1 MEPLDHYRYLT
12 LARRRLL
19 DRVRELSS
27 EQYTQEFPFGL
38 KTVRRTLLHMAGAEW
53 FILGQLRGEPDMK
66 EYPFGPDRA
75 PNFAALEQAWR
86 DLEPRTVAILQGEH
100 DWNRPIDFRTVI
112 PTRQRFRVK
121 ASPIIIFTQFT
132 YHEVHH
138 RAQVMA
144 MLRQLGAPVE
154 TLDFILLACEA
165 VEER

>member
-1 MEPLDHYRYLT
+1 MEPLEHYRYLT

-19 DRVRELSS
+19 DRVRELTP

-38 KTVRRTLLHMAGAEW
+38 KTVRRTLLHVAGAEW
-53 FILGQLRGEPDMK
+53 FILGQLLGEPK
-66 EYPFGPDRA
+66 IAEYPFISERVPD
-75 PNFAALEQAWR
+75 FASFEKAWR
-86 DLEPRTVAILQGEH
+86 DLEPRTAAILQAER
-100 DWNRPIDFRTVI
+100 DWDRPVDFRTAT
-112 PTRQRFRVK
+112 PSRQRFRVK

-132 YHEVHH
+132 YHEIHH

-154 TLDFILLACEA
+154 TLDFILLACEP

>member
-19 DRVRELSS
+19 DRVRELTP

-38 KTVRRTLLHMAGAEW
+38 KTVRRTLLHIAGAEW
-53 FILGQLRGEPDMK
+53 FILGQLLGETKMA
-66 EYPFGPDRA
+66 EYPFVSERVPD
-75 PNFAALEQAWR
+75 FAAFEKAWR
-86 DLEPRTVAILQGEH
+86 DLEPRTVAILQGEQ
-100 DWNRPIDFRTVI
+100 DWDRPIDFRTTI
-112 PTRQRFRVK
+112 PTRQRFSVK
-121 ASPIIIFTQFT
+121 ASPIIIFTQFA

>member
-1 MEPLDHYRYLT
+1 MGPLDHYNYLT
-12 LARRRLL
+12 SARRRLL
-19 DRVRELSS
+19 DRVRELTP

-38 KTVRRTLLHMAGAEW
+38 KSVRRTLLHMASAEW
-53 FILGQLRGEPDMK
+53 FILGQVRGELDIS
-66 EYPFGPDRA
+66 ENPFGRERVPD
-75 PNFAALEQAWR
+75 FAALEKAWR
-86 DLEPRTVAILQGEH
+86 ELGGRTIDILQRER
-100 DWNRPIDFRTVI
+100 DWDRPIDFNTVI

-121 ASPIIIFTQFT
+121 ASPIIIFTQFA

-144 MLRQLGAPVE
+144 MLRQLGVPVE